1 VQRWV
6 HQAYLIPDLPRV
18 YAVGHRAPS
27 DEANL
32 TSALLYAGPGA
43 MLDKLTGAWWI
54 GVVSDKPARL
64 TVSTPRRCRSI
75 PEVAVYGRRPYERLW
90 LPRNGRVYGREARTA
105 KLMPVT
111 PITRL
116 MLDLALILE
125 LNPLRKSLAQVDYKR
140 LVTLNTLRDAC
151 GQGQPGS
158 APLLKAI
165 GRHEPKLARTKSPEE
180 DRLIFICEDYGVP
193 KPDETN
199 TYIQGIEADAVWHKA
214 KLIVEVD
221 GEGNHG
227 TWSQIQRDRRNDKIL
242 RDFGYLVIRYTP
254 DQLKDNPEQV
264 AAELAHHLAIRTAMS
279 A

>member
-1 VQRWV
+1 MSK
-6 HQAYLIPDLPRV
+6 AYLIRELPRA
-18 YAVGHRAPS
+18 YAVGHCAKS
-27 DEANL
+27 DEADL

-43 MLDKLTGAWWI
+43 MLDKLTAGWWI
-54 GVVSDKPARL
+54 GIVPHRPARI

-75 PEVAVYGRRPYERLW
+75 PEVAVHGRRPYERLW
-90 LPRNGRVYGREARTA
+90 LPRNGRVWGPEARTA
-105 KLMPVT
+105 KLMPIT

-125 LNPLRKSLAQVDYKR
+125 LNPLRKSLAQVEYKR

-158 APLLKAI
+158 VPLLTAI
-165 GRHEPKLARTKSPEE
+165 GRHEPKLAKTKSPGE
-180 DRLIFICEDYGVP
+180 DRLLFICEDYDVP

-199 TYIQGIEADAVWHKA
+199 IYIHGIESDAVWHKA

-227 TWSQIQRDRRNDKIL
+227 TWSQVKRDRRNDKTL
-242 RDFGYLVIRYTP
+242 RGFGYTVLRYTP
-254 DQLKDNPEQV
+254 DQLKDDPEQV
-264 AAELAHHLAIRTAMS
+264 AAEIAHHLAIRTAMS